1 MQKRGTWSMVI
12 GIVAAVLLMA
22 PGLAPAAEI
31 GPYIGIGGT
40 FAKQDFDTGDLDRE
54 LAGTG
59 LSADFDDTWGLNVKA
74 GYKFNR
80 YVAAEL
86 ALDYLPN
93 FKWSVATRVGGTPLS
108 GELTVD
114 VMAWTISA
122 KISPFDSQK
131 IKPYFVVGGGIM
143 HASADATVSI
153 PGASAYGDISY
164 SSSDDETDLCGKI
177 GLGVDFFVT
186 DQVSLGLEGA
196 YFAGFND
203 LDIIGFRPR
212 FYTVTAG
219 VAYHF

>member
-1 MQKRGTWSMVI
+1 MMQKRGTWSMVI
-12 GIVAAVLLMA
+12 GFIVAALLMV
-22 PGLAPAAEI
+22 PGLAPAAET
-31 GPYIGIGGT
+31 GPYFGIGVT
-40 FAKQDFDTGDLDRE
+40 FAKQDFDTGDIDQA

-59 LSADFDDTWGLNVKA
+59 LSADFDDTWGLNVRA

-80 YVAAEL
+80 YIAAEL

-131 IKPYFVVGGGIM
+131 IKPYFVIGGGIM
-143 HASADATVSI
+143 HASADASIAI
-153 PGASAYGDISY
+153 PGYSV

-177 GLGVDFFVT
+177 GLGVDYFVT

-203 LDIIGFRPR
+203 LDNIR

>member
-1 MQKRGTWSMVI
+1 MMRKHGTWSMVI
-12 GIVAAVLLMA
+12 GIIAAALFLV

-153 PGASAYGDISY
+153 PGASA

-203 LDIIGFRPR
+203 LDNIR